1 MTLDPLQMR
10 RARHLTLLSAIFGF
24 ALLSAVQTGFRL
36 DLAAQGGPRALLW
49 LVRNFVPDAGGWTR
63 LPSILAKLRETVFLA
78 IASTTTASLCAFV
91 FAVFASQKMH
101 LGKPLGGIALALASL
116 SRNIPVAAW
125 AMVLLFSFGQNI
137 LAGFFAL
144 FLNTFGFLT
153 RAFREV
159 IDESSGDTIECQR
172 ALGASWPQIV
182 CQGVLPC
189 ALPQVLSWTLF
200 MIETNIRTATLVGLL
215 TGTGVG
221 FLFML
226 YYRAMNYGAAS
237 LVVLAIA
244 IAVLLI
250 EAVSTTLRRRML

>member
-1 MTLDPLQMR
+1 VTLDPLQMR
-10 RARHLTLLSAIFGF
+10 RARHLSLITVMIGF
-24 ALLSAVQTGFRL
+24 ALFSAAQTGFRL
-36 DLAAQGGPRALLW
+36 DLAVEGGPRAMLW
-49 LVRNFVPDAGGWTR
+49 LARNFTPDAGGWAR

-91 FAVFASQKMH
+91 FAVFASRKMQ
-101 LGKPLGGIALALASL
+101 LGKPLGGFALTLASL
-116 SRNIPVAAW
+116 ARNIPIAAW

-159 IDESSGDTIECQR
+159 IDESSGETIECQR
-172 ALGASWPQIV
+172 ALGASGPQIV

-189 ALPQVLSWTLF
+189 ALPQVLGWTLF

-215 TGTGVG
+215 TGTGIG

-226 YYRAMNYGAAS
+226 YYRSLNYGAAS
-237 LVVLAIA
+237 LVVLAVA
-244 IAVLLI
+244 VAVLLI
-250 EAVSTTLRRRML
+250 EAVSTALRRRIL